1 MPSCIISHDTLVPYF
16 NYYNCCYYCYCVIT
30 VTASACVITVIASV
44 VWARARASRGH
55 WGERRVCGCQSRVGG
70 YGTRAGRRQ
79 SIAMGGQSIKS
90 EVAAAVILTTLTV
103 IHNRCLVEA
112 PGKGWALD
120 VRGIR

>member
-1 MPSCIISHDTLVPYF
+1 MRKFFQVENFP
-16 NYYNCCYYCYCVIT
+16 NYGNCYYYCYCVIT
-30 VTASACVITVIASV
+30 VIASACVITVIASV
-44 VWARARASRGH
+44 VWTRARARASRGH

-70 YGTRAGRRQ
+70 HGTRAGRRQ

-112 PGKGWALD
+112 PGNGWAHD